1 MSTSE
6 STVAGQGKRPAWR
19 KKGIGALAAGLGLLI
34 VLLSL
39 PPEVCCDWAFV
50 CENTG
55 SHKGYRQWCIGV
67 RSGQWHHESQLERFL
82 RQRHPAE
89 LKNRWTSY
97 EGTGRNILGRP
108 VLFGHGDPRLGMM
121 MMTKGVFDR
130 YVDTLDDAAKLDLY
144 HVLVSGDR
152 EAIQAEEKKIEAIA
166 VAQLWPL
173 R

>member
-6 STVAGQGKRPAWR
+6 RTPTGQGKRPVWQ
-19 KKGIGALAAGLGLLI
+19 KTGIGALAAGLGLLI
-34 VLLSL
+34 VLLLL
-39 PPEVCCDWAFV
+39 PLQVCRDRAFV

-67 RSGQWHHESQLERFL
+67 RSGAWHHESQLERFM
-82 RQRHPAE
+82 RQQHPSE
-89 LKNRWTSY
+89 LENRWTSY
-97 EGTGRNILGRP
+97 EGTGRNLLGRP
-108 VLFGHGDPRLGMM
+108 VRFGHGFPRLGMM

-152 EAIQAEEKKIEAIA
+152 EAIQAEEKKIADLAIA
-166 VAQLWPL
+166 RLWPL